1 MTPKF
6 TPINPTTRNNLNLY
20 KSLSDSIFINKDKLY
35 CFDGKYYDKDTRS
48 KLWSEFE
55 KKHFRC
61 VEELDDELSPNLI
74 NLNSKKFVK
83 LIEKFNNPEFR
94 INKNKIEIR
103 EEGNSRTRELFSD
116 YKTHHKD
123 KSEIKLP
130 PLKEIKEPEYQTN
143 VSVNK
148 IRNLKRYIEITSRK
162 KGIFVKGNPTKIK
175 IIFTKENRKQL
186 IRVEDR
192 NDGIVTYHEDIKA
205 ESIKR
210 NFEYILTYKLF
221 RLLPDDNY
229 MVQMSCKDYLSEW
242 FCSKRSIKFSLD
254 IVKVSY
260 AKN

>member
-48 KLWSEFE
+48 KLLGEFE

-103 EEGNSRTRELFSD
+103 EVGNSRTKELFSD
-116 YKTHHKD
+116 YK
-123 KSEIKLP
+123 I
-130 PLKEIKEPEYQTN
+130 YRN
-143 VSVNK
+143 VVH
-148 IRNLKRYIEITSRK
+148 TC
-162 KGIFVKGNPTKIK
+162 T
-175 IIFTKENRKQL
+175 
-186 IRVEDR
+186 
-192 NDGIVTYHEDIKA
+192 
-205 ESIKR
+205 
-210 NFEYILTYKLF
+210 
-221 RLLPDDNY
+221 
-229 MVQMSCKDYLSEW
+229 
-242 FCSKRSIKFSLD
+242 
-254 IVKVSY
+254 
-260 AKN
+260 